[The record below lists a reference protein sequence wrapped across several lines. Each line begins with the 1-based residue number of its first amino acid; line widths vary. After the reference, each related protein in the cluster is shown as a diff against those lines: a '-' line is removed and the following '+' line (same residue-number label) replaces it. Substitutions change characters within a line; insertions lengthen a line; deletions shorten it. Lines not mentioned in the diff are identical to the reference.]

1 MLVLIGETGA
11 IPQFDISHRV
21 RLAREYAGM
30 QQSELAEKTGLSRT
44 SIANIERGSN
54 MPRKKSIAAIAS
66 VTGVDHKW
74 LAPGQDPVLVT
85 ETNNPGMG

>member
-1 MLVLIGETGA
+1 MILIGETGV
-11 IPQFDISHRV
+11 IPQFGISHRV

-30 QQSELAEKTGLSRT
+30 QQGELAEKTGLSRT

-54 MPRKKSIAAIAS
+54 MPHKKSIAAMAS

-74 LAPGQDPVLVT
+74 LATGKAPVLVT

>member
-1 MLVLIGETGA
+1 MLILIGETGV
-11 IPQFDISHRV
+11 IPQFGISHRV

-74 LAPGQDPVLVT
+74 LAAGNAPVRVT
-85 ETNNPGMG
+85 EID